1 LYRITI
7 HDKSFFTD
15 TEERS
20 HHHFDTADAALRFM
34 AALETPR
41 KIFVSEVY
49 GHYWFKTNERTWQC
63 AECHQYDDGNTHPQ
77 CPGNPQVEIDAA
89 YKQLAE
95 EMEFESYREENR

>member
-1 LYRITI
+1 MYRITI

-20 HHHFDTADAALRFM
+20 HHHFDSAESALRFL

-41 KIFVSEVY
+41 KIFVSEVV
-49 GHYWFKTNERTWQC
+49 GHYWQAVRHTGDWRC
-63 AECHQYDDGNTHPQ
+63 VECGQYQGPDTHPN
-77 CPGNPQVEIDAA
+77 CPGDEIDKA

-95 EMEFESYREENR
+95 EMDFESWREEKR